1 MAQRVG
7 GFGGLVKAAHQAPL
21 LLRRIGRSPGV
32 QAGERSGFQDAPG
45 RCMRRAYPRSHV
57 KNLLAFI
64 LALAAVVAG
73 GLVMV
78 FQQKGRADQF
88 DVEREIALINA
99 QTMRQV
105 SLIAH
110 SPDDKFPY
118 DRSQVVRKHVEAV
131 NELRKKYP
139 EALKE
144 GAFIE
149 RMEAA
154 AREGAKDKAKTAEYR
169 ARYDYVKEMWE
180 AYMKNGNFKPLFA
193 GVSSGL
199 RFEVASIKK
208 SNDGGSEGLRWDVFI
223 YGVPPKDQLA
233 LNNFHVDTWVEFDDK
248 ETSGKRKGQNKRA
261 VYKADLQPFLPYIL
275 VDKPWEWMPEW
286 PAGVMVGYYV
296 GIPQWDS
303 RATTMDA
310 SLNGQLRT
318 LGGTILP
325 IDIKWKKM
333 AVDGAWKGVKGGKW
347 DDPNLVPLSDEDLKE
362 QGVVLPEEEEAA
374 AKAAEE
380 KK

>member
-1 MAQRVG
+1 
-7 GFGGLVKAAHQAPL
+7 
-21 LLRRIGRSPGV
+21 
-32 QAGERSGFQDAPG
+32 
-45 RCMRRAYPRSHV
+45 MRLAYPRLHV

-64 LALAAVVAG
+64 LALAAIVAG

-78 FQQKGRADQF
+78 FQQKTRADQF
-88 DVEREIALINA
+88 DVEREIANINA

-139 EALKE
+139 EALRE

-154 AREGAKDKAKTAEYR
+154 AREGSKDKAKTAEYR

-180 AYMKNGNFKPLFA
+180 THLKNGNFKPLFA

-199 RFEVASIKK
+199 RFEVVSVKK

-233 LNNFHVDTWVEFDDK
+233 LNNFHIDTWVEFDEK
-248 ETSGKRKGQNKRA
+248 ETSGKRKGQSKRA

-310 SLNGQLRT
+310 SLTGQLRT
-318 LGGTILP
+318 MGGTILP

-347 DDPNLVPLSDEDLKE
+347 DDANLVPLSDEDLKE

-374 AKAAEE
+374 AKAAEQ
-380 KK
+380 KR